1 MEFCSAHSWTCP
13 SAWRRLHPSRL
24 CPGRPCWWC
33 WSQPWRRRRWWARG
47 RPPPVL
53 PFDFH
58 SLWRCWAARQ
68 MLETRRKGK
77 TKQNQLDFFFF
88 CCCDRCMSEAAC
100 TPCQMTELTQ
110 IVWAAAGSAW
120 VNISWGPGWIGQQSE
135 FRTKPLSHCL
145 NPRLT
150 SQSEDKII
158 IYYSHAVKTVNL
170 SSAGSIRNC
179 AFTGKLKM
187 CYDFNLTPS
196 SLYTTGV
203 FTLHTGV
210 LWTDRRQRC
219 VSKVNCSFVC
229 VCKSMYL
236 HMYCVTSEHVNHHL
250 THRRRTTAGTC
261 INKTLKTLRYYKYH
275 NYNIEVLSLP
285 LFLLV

>member
-1 MEFCSAHSWTCP
+1 
-13 SAWRRLHPSRL
+13 
-24 CPGRPCWWC
+24 
-33 WSQPWRRRRWWARG
+33 
-47 RPPPVL
+47 
-53 PFDFH
+53 
-58 SLWRCWAARQ
+58 
-68 MLETRRKGK
+68 
-77 TKQNQLDFFFF
+77 
-88 CCCDRCMSEAAC
+88 MSEAAC

-110 IVWAAAGSAW
+110 IVCAAAGSAW

-203 FTLHTGV
+203 FTLHTGA

-250 THRRRTTAGTC
+250 THCRRTTAGTC